1 MFSCTSAKES
11 IGIEPLFKQI
21 GEKILES
28 NNKSITVDETMLKTV
43 INYDNNKKKKK
54 LKCCK

>member
-28 NNKSITVDETMLKTV
+28 NNKSITMDETMLKTV
-43 INYDNNKKKKK
+43 INYDNDKVKKKKK
-54 LKCCK
+54 CCK